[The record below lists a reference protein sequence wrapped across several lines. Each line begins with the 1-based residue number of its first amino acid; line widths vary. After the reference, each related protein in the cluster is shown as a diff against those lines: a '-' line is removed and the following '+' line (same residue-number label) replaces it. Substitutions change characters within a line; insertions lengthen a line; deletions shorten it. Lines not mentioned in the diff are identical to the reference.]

1 MIYIYLVIIEN
12 FDRKHVRCRFRLLR
26 HVEECTLGLNIVL
39 SVSSAPARLLTMSET
54 FAVELKSVVKR
65 YSEILAVDNVDLT
78 IKTGEIFGLLGPNGS
93 GKSTTLKMLLGLVQP
108 DSGSVNVLGVDVQK
122 DPVAVKQQVGYV
134 PESPRLYEFLT
145 GIEYLDFIGDIYGM
159 QTEEKKNRITE
170 YLKALQLEG
179 REGDMINGYSE
190 GMKQKIA
197 LISAFL
203 HKPKLL
209 ILDEPLNALDPRSA
223 RIVKDFLHKLKMQG
237 VTTIMSTHVL
247 EIAQAVCDRVGIMYQ
262 GRLLALGNMNELRQM
277 SKLPDSGLEDI
288 FLKLTGT
295 DDIRAVV
302 EELLK

>member
-1 MIYIYLVIIEN
+1 MTIN
-12 FDRKHVRCRFRLLR
+12 
-26 HVEECTLGLNIVL
+26 N
-39 SVSSAPARLLTMSET
+39 T

-65 YSEILAVDNVDLT
+65 YNEILAVDQVDLT
-78 IKTGEIFGLLGPNGS
+78 IQAGEIFGLLGPNGS

-108 DSGSVNVLGVDVQK
+108 DSGSVNVLGIDVEK
-122 DPVAVKQQVGYV
+122 DPVAVKQHVGYV

-159 QTEEKKNRITE
+159 QTAEKKNRINE
-170 YLKALQLEG
+170 YLEALQLEG
-179 REGDMINGYSE
+179 REGDMISSYSE

-203 HKPKLL
+203 HRPKLL

-223 RIVKDFLHKLKMQG
+223 RIIKYFLHELKLQG

-247 EIAQAVCDRVGIMYQ
+247 EIAQALCDRIGIMYQ
-262 GRLLALGNMNELRQM
+262 GRLLALGNMDELRQM
-277 SKLPDSGLEDI
+277 ARLPDSGLEDI

-295 DDIRAVV
+295 GDIRAVV
-302 EELLK
+302 EELVK

>member
-1 MIYIYLVIIEN
+1 MP
-12 FDRKHVRCRFRLLR
+12 
-26 HVEECTLGLNIVL
+26 L
-39 SVSSAPARLLTMSET
+39 STSVA
-54 FAVELKSVVKR
+54 FAVELQKVVKR
-65 YSEILAVDNVDLT
+65 YNEILAVDQVDLT
-78 IKTGEIFGLLGPNGS
+78 IKKGEIFGLLGPNGS
-93 GKSTTLKMLLGLVQP
+93 GKSTTLKMLIGLVLQ

-159 QTEEKKNRITE
+159 QAEEKKSRISE

-179 REGDMINGYSE
+179 REGDMINGYSD

-203 HKPKLL
+203 HKPRLL
-209 ILDEPLNALDPRSA
+209 ILDEPLSALDPRSA
-223 RIVKDFLHKLKMQG
+223 RIVKDFLHQLKNQD

-247 EIAQAVCDRVGIMYQ
+247 EIAQAVCDRIGIMYK
-262 GRLLALGNMNELRQM
+262 GKILALGNMKELREM
-277 SKLPDSGLEDI
+277 AKLPDSGLEDI

-295 DDIRAVV
+295 DDIKAVV
-302 EELLK
+302 EELAK

>member
-1 MIYIYLVIIEN
+1 MTISYEY
-12 FDRKHVRCRFRLLR
+12 
-26 HVEECTLGLNIVL
+26 T
-39 SVSSAPARLLTMSET
+39 
-54 FAVELKSVVKR
+54 VELKNVAKR
-65 YSEILAVDNVDLT
+65 YNEILAVDNVDLT
-78 IKTGEIFGLLGPNGS
+78 IKPGEIFGLLGPNGS
-93 GKSTTLKMLLGLVQP
+93 GKSTTLKMLMGLVQP
-108 DSGSVNVLGVDVQK
+108 DSGSIRVLGLDVQD
-122 DPVAVKQQVGYV
+122 DPVGVKQHVGYT
-134 PESPRLYEFLT
+134 PEAPRLYEFLT
-145 GIEYLDFIGDIYGM
+145 GIEYLDFIGDIYGVP
-159 QTEEKKNRITE
+159 TAEKKNRINE

-179 REGDMINGYSE
+179 REGDMISSYSE

-223 RIVKDFLHKLKMQG
+223 RIVKDFLHELKLQG

-247 EIAQAVCDRVGIMYQ
+247 EIAQALCDRIGILYR
-262 GRLLALGNMNELRQM
+262 GRLLALGDMKELRQM
-277 SKLPDSGLEDI
+277 AKLPDSGLEDI